1 MGVGNCYLANVIHIS
16 RSSRVSFLRSLL
28 APRLPLILSLFYFIT
43 LPCFFPRIARKKY
56 PSPHFLDINQFFSL
70 LFFFL
75 RKETLFLNAP
85 YLSQRYSCQR
95 ALSFFFFFFSFF
107 SPFSFL
113 SSFVNFC
120 CVPFS
125 LYMYIYIFLSLS
137 LSLSVHNRELSPRHP
152 SNPPVLDV
160 FPRQCTYGASYI
172 RDNGIFLVESNLLEI
187 TFHRDYLAFRRFRR
201 SRETILALYRGFRSQ
216 SSSFTTTIVA
226 TYAVLA
232 VHFIFHNYI

>member
-1 MGVGNCYLANVIHIS
+1 MPHIS
-16 RSSRVSFLRSLL
+16 LKDTPVSE
-28 APRLPLILSLFYFIT
+28 LF
-43 LPCFFPRIARKKY
+43 
-56 PSPHFLDINQFFSL
+56 HFSF
-70 LFFFL
+70 
-75 RKETLFLNAP
+75 
-85 YLSQRYSCQR
+85 
-95 ALSFFFFFFSFF
+95 SFFFF

-226 TYAVLA
+226 TYAVIA